1 MRIKELFQGIAMGL
15 MDGLITLL
23 GIIVGV
29 GVATGDTR
37 LVIISGLIGGI
48 SNSFGTSIGF
58 YTSENAERGQQIE
71 FYKRSKGTRKDLQY
85 IHSHT
90 EIISSTIL
98 SFIAGA
104 FAIVLPLLP
113 FLLLSDIIAS
123 MVSSLIISAMLLFVL
138 GYYIGK
144 INNTGRLRSGLKYVF
159 LGIMSTIVAFAL
171 GELLKHIIM
180 EGKLEIL

>member
-29 GVATGDTR
+29 WIATDDAKV
-37 LVIISGLIGGI
+37 VIISGLIGGI

-71 FYKRSKGTRKDLQY
+71 FYKRNKGTRKDRQY
-85 IHSHT
+85 IHSHS
-90 EIISSTIL
+90 EIIGSTIL

-113 FLLLSDIIAS
+113 FFLLSEVVAS
-123 MVSSLIISAMLLFVL
+123 MISSLVISAMLLFVL

-144 INNTGRLRSGLKYVF
+144 INETDRLRSGLKYLF
-159 LGIMSTIVAFAL
+159 LGAMSSIVAFVV
-171 GELLKHIIM
+171 GEVLRRFI
-180 EGKLEIL
+180 EGRA

>member
-1 MRIKELFQGIAMGL
+1 MRIRELFQGVAMGL

-29 GVATGDTR
+29 GVATDDPKV
-37 LVIISGLIGGI
+37 VIISGLVGGI

-71 FYKRSKGTRKDLQY
+71 FYKKSKGTRKDLQY
-85 IHSHT
+85 IHSHS
-90 EIISSTIL
+90 EIIGSAIL

-113 FLLLSDIIAS
+113 FLLLSDITAS
-123 MVSSLIISAMLLFVL
+123 MISSLIISAMLLFVL
-138 GYYIGK
+138 GCYIGK
-144 INNTGRLRSGLKYVF
+144 INETDRLRSGLKYLF
-159 LGIMSTIVAFAL
+159 LGVISSTVAFII
-171 GELLKHIIM
+171 GEVLRRFI
-180 EGKLEIL
+180 EGRGGIF

>member
-1 MRIKELFQGIAMGL
+1 MGL

-29 GVATGDTR
+29 GVATDDAKV
-37 LVIISGLIGGI
+37 VIISGLIGGI

-71 FYKRSKGTRKDLQY
+71 FYKKSKGTRKDLQY

-90 EIISSTIL
+90 EIIGSAVL

-113 FLLLSDIIAS
+113 FFLLSDIMAS
-123 MVSSLIISAMLLFVL
+123 MVSSLVISAMLLFVL

-144 INNTGRLRSGLKYVF
+144 INETDRLRSGLKYAF
-159 LGIMSTIVAFAL
+159 LGIMSSIVAFVL
-171 GELLKHIIM
+171 GE
-180 EGKLEIL
+180 ILRRFIEEKSGIW

>member
-15 MDGLITLL
+15 MDGLITML

-29 GVATGDTR
+29 GIATDDAK
-37 LVIISGLIGGI
+37 LVIISGLVGGI

-71 FYKRSKGTRKDLQY
+71 FYRKNKGTRKDLQY
-85 IHSHT
+85 IHSYS
-90 EIISSTIL
+90 EIIGSAVL

-113 FLLLSDIIAS
+113 FFLLSDVGAGMI
-123 MVSSLIISAMLLFVL
+123 SSLVISTMLLFAL

-144 INNTGRLRSGLKYVF
+144 INETNRLRSGLKYLF
-159 LGIMSTIVAFAL
+159 LGVISSIVAFVV
-171 GELLKHIIM
+171 GEVLRRFI
-180 EGKLEIL
+180 EGRK